1 MDMRYLAASLMLVS
15 AISPAT
21 SHLPVVTDVQSIEQ
35 LVDSLNDVL
44 ASADVFM
51 LIELYW
57 IPAWDYLSEE
67 EVAAAREEAAA
78 SISAEELRA
87 AQAIGDMPLSM
98 QLVEFTITSD
108 DRGDVVLILHF
119 GEGESE
125 RETREAVWREGGWRL
140 LSDHI

>member
-1 MDMRYLAASLMLVS
+1 MRYLAASLMLVS
-15 AISPAT
+15 TISLAT

-44 ASADVFM
+44 AGADVFM
-51 LIELYW
+51 LIELHW

-67 EVAAAREEAAA
+67 EVAAAREEAVS

-87 AQAIGDMPLSM
+87 AQATGDMPLSM
-98 QLVEFTITSD
+98 QLVEFTKTSD

-119 GEGESE
+119 AKTNPSGKSGKPCGA
-125 RETREAVWREGGWRL
+125 RTAGGC
-140 LSDHI
+140 